1 MTPTISETLRY
12 ANPRMAA
19 EAVYR
24 FDANETPL
32 QAPAEKRNDIPL
44 TVDNL
49 TTGNRHASKFP
60 QLEAE
65 KFATRWEVV
74 EHLSNTTTGFSGTLF
89 KEKGTDKLVLGFRS
103 TSPAASR
110 TRRHRG
116 FCRRL

>member
-1 MTPTISETLRY
+1 MPTIADTLEY
-12 ANPRMAA
+12 ASLQMAA
-19 EAVYR
+19 EALYD
-24 FDANETPL
+24 FDANVTPS
-32 QAPAEKRNDIPL
+32 QTPGEKAPGIPL
-44 TVDNL
+44 TVENL

-74 EHLSNTTTGFSGTLF
+74 EHLSNTATGFSGTLF
-89 KEKGTDKLVLGFRS
+89 REKGTEKLIPNFRS